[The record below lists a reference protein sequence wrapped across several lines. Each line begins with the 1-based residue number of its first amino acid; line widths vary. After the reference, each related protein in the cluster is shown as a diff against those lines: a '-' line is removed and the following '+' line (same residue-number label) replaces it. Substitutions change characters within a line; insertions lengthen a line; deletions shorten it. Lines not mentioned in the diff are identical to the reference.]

1 MRIAAC
7 SASSVTWKL
16 ILAIAPNSRSH
27 STGNLVNRDMNS
39 SIPGRQKESAKILYS
54 PRTTALDLLLNL
66 EKNLTRRMPVKTSVK
81 GKKLT
86 RKEVR
91 DLDIK
96 ITFMEGI
103 VRRDP
108 KYVEALQI
116 LGDHY
121 TQRGEFGYSLKV
133 DKRLSRL
140 EPRNPLVF
148 YNLACSYSL
157 NSDFDLAAS
166 ALERALSLGYNDF
179 KWLARDPDL
188 RQLRKHPLY
197 RTIEDKIRKMK
208 VKVS

>member
-1 MRIAAC
+1 
-7 SASSVTWKL
+7 
-16 ILAIAPNSRSH
+16 
-27 STGNLVNRDMNS
+27 
-39 SIPGRQKESAKILYS
+39 
-54 PRTTALDLLLNL
+54 
-66 EKNLTRRMPVKTSVK
+66 MPVKSSVK
-81 GKKLT
+81 NKSLS

-121 TQRGEFGYSLKV
+121 TQRGQYEFSLKV

-140 EPRNPLVF
+140 EPRNPLVY

-157 NSDFDLAAS
+157 NSDFDLAAA
-166 ALERALSLGYNDF
+166 ALEKALTLGYNDF